1 MRWGWGWVSVVLDLS
16 NYATKQELND
26 ATGVDT
32 FNLAAKRD
40 FVALKTEVNKLDIN
54 KLVNVP
60 TGLNNLETK
69 IDDLDVDKLKTVL
82 VNLKKLSDV
91 VSKEIVKKTAYS
103 KLNTKVITLR
113 KKFLMGL
120 VSFA

>member
-1 MRWGWGWVSVVLDLS
+1 MRWGWGWVNVVLDLS

-40 FVALKTEVNKLDIN
+40 FVALKAEVNKLDIN

>member
-1 MRWGWGWVSVVLDLS
+1 MHWGWGWVNVVLDLS

-40 FVALKTEVNKLDIN
+40 FVALKVEVDKLDIN

-69 IDDLDVDKLKTVL
+69 IDDLDVNKLKTVL

-91 VSKEIVKKTAYS
+91 VSKEIVKKTVYS
-103 KLNTKVITLR
+103 KLNTKVIILR
-113 KKFLMGL
+113 KKFLVGL
-120 VSFA
+120 VWFA

>member
-1 MRWGWGWVSVVLDLS
+1 MRWGWGWVNVVLDLS

-40 FVALKTEVNKLDIN
+40 FVALKAEVNKLDIN

-103 KLNTKVITLR
+103 KLNTKVIILR